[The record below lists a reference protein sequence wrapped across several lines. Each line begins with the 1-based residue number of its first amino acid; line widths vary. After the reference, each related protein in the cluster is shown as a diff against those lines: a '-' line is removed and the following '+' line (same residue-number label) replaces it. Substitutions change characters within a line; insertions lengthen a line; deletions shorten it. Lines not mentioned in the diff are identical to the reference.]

1 VVLQGATI
9 ANVARSVGNE
19 DKQFGQ
25 AVVLP
30 ARLTEVWMKTTWV
43 AQWGGK
49 LSDQETVPPGQPGV
63 GQVQSRKP
71 ELLVRLPVGPQ

>member
-25 AVVLP
+25 AAVLP
-30 ARLTEVWMKTTWV
+30 AWLTEGVRKTALLEASYRIIKLCPTRPT
-43 AQWGGK
+43 GGGMN
-49 LSDQETVPPGQPGV
+49 SV
-63 GQVQSRKP
+63 S
-71 ELLVRLPVGPQ
+71 